1 MNRASFL
8 SRQPEKSSCFI
19 LNYLANFRLL
29 MPEVVVCK
37 KEKEA
42 TAIYVRASLK
52 TYIGFDPIPIVIGIG
67 FSLTSNLGFQ

>member
-1 MNRASFL
+1 
-8 SRQPEKSSCFI
+8 
-19 LNYLANFRLL
+19 
-29 MPEVVVCK
+29 MPKVVVCK

-67 FSLTSNLGFQ
+67 SA